1 MEYIEQYKPLWV
13 IKNPEFQHL
22 MEFAHSHFNGVKYL
36 HILRNGVDVIR
47 SSMERGWYTDK
58 YCNEDICEE
67 TYSFNSVRVPHFIAN
82 ATDRQFWHEINP
94 ITRAACAWR
103 HLAQQGMKYKN
114 RNKDSVIQF
123 RYEDF
128 CKEPERFSNAIAVK
142 LGLTMTSLTA
152 KHIKNVFSEP
162 SQDPE
167 IDLNSIAQP
176 ERDRFLKLNEKL
188 GY

>member
-1 MEYIEQYKPLWV
+1 
-13 IKNPEFQHL
+13 
-22 MEFAHSHFNGVKYL
+22 
-36 HILRNGVDVIR
+36 
-47 SSMERGWYTDK
+47 
-58 YCNEDICEE
+58 
-67 TYSFNSVRVPHFIAN
+67 
-82 ATDRQFWHEINP
+82 
-94 ITRAACAWR
+94 
-103 HLAQQGMKYKN
+103 LAQQGMKYKN

-176 ERDRFLKLNEKL
+176 ERDRFLRLNEKL